1 MTTSLVIKMG
11 LFPLLLYTLKVNQGG
26 LLECYFFFI
35 GVTSKLIIIV
45 VMICGKIVNPWV
57 IIVMSIFS
65 KLISDFIVF
74 SSLYVKLYMAAANL
88 DVMGWLS
95 PRVGVCHLNHDS
107 WFKEDY
113 VSFFLWFFF
122 IVYGCNT
129 LGIIIMLEHCYPL
142 FLSSYRGE
150 LEIKSF

>member
-1 MTTSLVIKMG
+1 ML
-11 LFPLLLYTLKVNQGG
+11 
-26 LLECYFFFI
+26 FFI

-88 DVMGWLS
+88 NVMGWLS
-95 PRVGVCHLNHDS
+95 TMVGVYHLTDDS
-107 WFKEDY
+107 
-113 VSFFLWFFF
+113 
-122 IVYGCNT
+122 
-129 LGIIIMLEHCYPL
+129 
-142 FLSSYRGE
+142 
-150 LEIKSF
+150 

>member
-1 MTTSLVIKMG
+1 MRNIYDYFSSNKDGPISSSPLHLEGESGGSLGM
-11 LFPLLLYTLKVNQGG
+11 L
-26 LLECYFFFI
+26 FFFI

-107 WFKEDY
+107 
-113 VSFFLWFFF
+113 
-122 IVYGCNT
+122 
-129 LGIIIMLEHCYPL
+129 
-142 FLSSYRGE
+142 
-150 LEIKSF
+150 